1 MQETLYIGRSTL
13 GPARFFSP
21 AFWIGAVR
29 DDVRALVSSRHIL
42 INLTRTQLTTRY
54 HRSSL
59 GFLWTLLHP
68 TLLLAVQALVFS
80 QVLRMNFRYL
90 VVYIFAG
97 LVAWQFFSATLDLA
111 SRSLLQHE
119 QLLRKVPIPKFVC
132 ALSDVLSGCINLVFA
147 SIAMFALLGAVQ
159 WLGPGEASGAGGVA
173 PAGVGE
179 GLALRPQLVLYP
191 VAVVLLTGFLLG
203 LSLITMTLVTWFRDC
218 EHIMTVVLQA
228 LYFAVPIVYP
238 VTLVPAGAQG
248 LMKLNPL
255 FHYIALFHHA
265 IVFPSWPSFETWLWC
280 VLSAFGALLAGYV
293 TYKVFEDEYIY
304 RL

>member
-1 MQETLYIGRSTL
+1 MLQETIYIGRGSL
-13 GPARFFSP
+13 GGARFLSP
-21 AFWIGAVR
+21 AFWLRAVGE
-29 DDVRALVSSRHIL
+29 DLRALRQGRHIL
-42 INLTRTQLTTRY
+42 FNLTRTQLTTRY

-68 TLLLAVQALVFS
+68 MLLLGVQALVFS
-80 QVLRMNFRYL
+80 VVLKMNFRYL

-119 QLLRKVPIPKFVC
+119 QLLRKVPIPKFLC
-132 ALSDVLSGCINLVFA
+132 AMSDVLSGCINLVFA
-147 SIAMFALLGAVQ
+147 SVAMFVLLGVVQ
-159 WLGPGEASGAGGVA
+159 VFLPADGVTPV

-179 GLALRPQLVLYP
+179 GLALRPQLLLYP
-191 VAVVLLTGFLLG
+191 VAVVLLTGFVMG
-203 LSLITMTLVTWFRDC
+203 LSLIAMTLVTWFRDC

-238 VTLVPAGAQG
+238 VTLVPAGAVWV
-248 LMKLNPL
+248 MKLNPL
-255 FHYIALFHHA
+255 YHYIALFHHA
-265 IVFPSWPSFETWLWC
+265 IVMPTWPSAETWLWSC
-280 VLSAFGALLAGYV
+280 GSTMVAMAAGYV
-293 TYKVFEDEYIY
+293 TYKLFEDEYIY